1 MPDSNVAGGGER
13 IIHTARL
20 NQEEQ
25 VMHRDRKRKAKAF
38 TLAELLITL
47 IVTSI
52 LLSALA
58 TLAYALSS
66 ATSTEDDTATVQA
79 QLRQGTL
86 RLQDLVWNC
95 RLICAIE
102 GNALAIWR
110 ADDNEDGQIN
120 VDELVYLDAGDA
132 ADALCL
138 WQFTSATD
146 PHVTLSSGS
155 LSLTKSELISA
166 HNGDDLPLI
175 PDAQN
180 VAFTLDATP
189 PGTRRLTVAFDLAQ
203 NDSTR
208 HYQINI
214 TLRAW
219 AGHLLNTDGDTLVSD
234 DDE

>member
-1 MPDSNVAGGGER
+1 
-13 IIHTARL
+13 
-20 NQEEQ
+20 
-25 VMHRDRKRKAKAF
+25 MHRDRTRKARAF

-47 IVTSI
+47 IVTGI

-79 QLRQGTL
+79 QLRQGSL
-86 RLQDLVWNC
+86 RLQDIVWNC
-95 RLICAIE
+95 RMICTVE
-102 GNALAIWR
+102 GNALAIWK
-110 ADDNEDGQIN
+110 ADDNGDGQIN
-120 VDELVYLDAGDA
+120 VDELVYLDAGDTGNT
-132 ADALCL
+132 LCL
-138 WQFTSATD
+138 WQFASASD

-155 LSLTKSELISA
+155 LSLTKSELISG

-180 VAFTLDATP
+180 VQFTLDATP
-189 PGTRRLTVAFDLAQ
+189 PATRRLTIAFDLAQ
-203 NDSTR
+203 NDATR
-208 HYQINI
+208 HYQINT

-219 AGHLLNTDGDTLVSD
+219 AGHLLDADGDTLVSD